1 MLKNHSNFNKKQ
13 PINILKLIN
22 NEVDMNNK
30 LHYISMLVSN
40 NAGVLTRIS
49 GLISRRGYNIE
60 SLSVCK
66 TEDENLSRMTISL
79 FGDDRQITALKN
91 QLLKQIEVNGVTE
104 LAEDNSI
111 LRELLLI
118 KLEITP
124 EKRSEIIEIS
134 SIFKA
139 KTIDLSQNAMVL
151 ELTGNPR
158 KIDAFIDVLRPY
170 DIIELARSGTSALHR
185 GQTII
190 KDFCL

>member
-1 MLKNHSNFNKKQ
+1 M
-13 PINILKLIN
+13 
-22 NEVDMNNK
+22 DK

-79 FGDDRQITALKN
+79 YGDEKQITALKN
-91 QLLKQIEVNGVTE
+91 QLIKQIEVNGVTE
-104 LAEDNSI
+104 LAEDSV

-158 KIDAFIDVLRPY
+158 KIDAFIEVLRPY

>member
-1 MLKNHSNFNKKQ
+1 MFLNQRQKSFIIVC
-13 PINILKLIN
+13 PLCRAL
-22 NEVDMNNK
+22 VP
-30 LHYISMLVSN
+30 VSN

>member
-1 MLKNHSNFNKKQ
+1 MS
-13 PINILKLIN
+13 
-22 NEVDMNNK
+22 K

-66 TEDENLSRMTISL
+66 TEDSNLSRMTISL
-79 FGDDRQITALKN
+79 FGDEAQITALKH

-104 LAEDNSI
+104 LCEDDSV

-118 KLEITP
+118 KLEVTP
-124 EKRSEIIEIS
+124 NKRSEIIEVC

-139 KTIDLSQNAMVL
+139 KTIDLTQNAMVL
-151 ELTGNPR
+151 ELTGSPR

-170 DIIELARSGTSALHR
+170 QIIEIARSGTSALHR
-185 GQTII
+185 GQTVI

>member
-1 MLKNHSNFNKKQ
+1 M
-13 PINILKLIN
+13 
-22 NEVDMNNK
+22 NK

-79 FGDDRQITALKN
+79 FGDEKQITALKH

-104 LAEDNSI
+104 LEENDSI

-118 KLEITP
+118 KLEVSA

-170 DIIELARSGTSALHR
+170 EIIELARSGTSALHR

-190 KDFCL
+190 KDFFFFFQLFIKIA

>member
-1 MLKNHSNFNKKQ
+1 M
-13 PINILKLIN
+13 
-22 NEVDMNNK
+22 NK

-79 FGDDRQITALKN
+79 FGDEKQITALKN

-104 LAEDNSI
+104 LSEEDSV

-118 KLEITP
+118 KLEVTAD
-124 EKRSEIIEIS
+124 KRSEIIEIC

-139 KTIDLSQNAMVL
+139 KTIDLTQNAMVL
-151 ELTGNPR
+151 ELTGSPR
-158 KIDAFIDVLRPY
+158 KIDAFVDVLRPY
-170 DIIELARSGTSALHR
+170 SIIELARSGTSALHR
-185 GQTII
+185 GQVVI

>member
-1 MLKNHSNFNKKQ
+1 M
-13 PINILKLIN
+13 
-22 NEVDMNNK
+22 DK

-79 FGDDRQITALKN
+79 YGDEKQITAIKN

-104 LAEDNSI
+104 LKEEDSI

-118 KLEITP
+118 KLEVTA

-139 KTIDLSQNAMVL
+139 KTIDL
-151 ELTGNPR
+151 
-158 KIDAFIDVLRPY
+158 KIGRAHV
-170 DIIELARSGTSALHR
+170 
-185 GQTII
+185 
-190 KDFCL
+190 

>member
-1 MLKNHSNFNKKQ
+1 M
-13 PINILKLIN
+13 
-22 NEVDMNNK
+22 NK
-30 LHYISMLVSN
+30 LHYISMLVAN

-66 TEDENLSRMTISL
+66 TEDENFSRMTISL
-79 FGDDRQITALKN
+79 YGDEKQIIQIKN
-91 QLLKQIEVNGVTE
+91 QLIKQIEVNSLTE
-104 LAEDNSI
+104 LDEEEAV

-118 KLEITP
+118 KLEVSA
-124 EKRSEIIEIS
+124 EKRSEIIEIC

-139 KTIDLSQNAMVL
+139 KTIDLCQNAMVL
-151 ELTGNPR
+151 ELTGKPS

-170 DIIELARSGTSALHR
+170 NIIELARSGTSALHR

-190 KDFCL
+190 KDFSF